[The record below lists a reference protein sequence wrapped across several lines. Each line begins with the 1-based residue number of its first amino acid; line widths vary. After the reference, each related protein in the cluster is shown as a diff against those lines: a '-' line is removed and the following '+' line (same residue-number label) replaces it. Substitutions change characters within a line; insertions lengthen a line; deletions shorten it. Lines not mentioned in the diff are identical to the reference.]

1 METPKK
7 KPLFKGSK
15 KEIEEQFAALE
26 QQAADAAANGNGR
39 MARNVLE
46 KAILNQA
53 KRLIA
58 DADADLALLL
68 PGDFEL
74 D

>member
-1 METPKK
+1 MLIKWYD
-7 KPLFKGSK
+7 
-15 KEIEEQFAALE
+15 E

-68 PGDFEL
+68 PGYFEL

>member
-1 METPKK
+1 
-7 KPLFKGSK
+7 
-15 KEIEEQFAALE
+15 
-26 QQAADAAANGNGR
+26 

>member
-1 METPKK
+1 LDESCRDV
-7 KPLFKGSK
+7 L
-15 KEIEEQFAALE
+15 IQWYDE
-26 QQAADAAANGNGR
+26 QQAADAATNGNGR